1 MAEYSHVNL
10 SELDDQAPN
19 LGADPKDFNIFF
31 GRVPLGCEDCGVS
44 LVRYAPGV
52 KAHGHRHKRQEEIY
66 VLVSGSAEMK
76 VGDDVI
82 ELKQWMPI
90 LPVAKRFVPP
100 RSMAGL
106 PPWMR
111 SRAAVGLGRR
121 RGDVEP
127 ASYILGITA
136 VLASKMPMPASAANI
151 VVSLVK
157 LPSSDLS
164 TSKVTLFFLPY
175 SVQMGSN

>member
-10 SELDDQAPN
+10 SELEDQAPN

-31 GRVPLGCEDCGVS
+31 GRVPLGCEHCGVS

-82 ELKQWMPI
+82 ELKPWSA
-90 LPVAKRFVPP
+90 VRVPP
-100 RSMAGL
+100 HV
-106 PPWMR
+106 MR
-111 SRAAVGLGRR
+111 GIKGGPGRLRGDRGRR
-121 RGDVEP
+121 AEHGPWRRRRARSELE
-127 ASYILGITA
+127 LGGLT
-136 VLASKMPMPASAANI
+136 SSCFPTRRRSPAAN
-151 VVSLVK
+151 
-157 LPSSDLS
+157 
-164 TSKVTLFFLPY
+164 
-175 SVQMGSN
+175 